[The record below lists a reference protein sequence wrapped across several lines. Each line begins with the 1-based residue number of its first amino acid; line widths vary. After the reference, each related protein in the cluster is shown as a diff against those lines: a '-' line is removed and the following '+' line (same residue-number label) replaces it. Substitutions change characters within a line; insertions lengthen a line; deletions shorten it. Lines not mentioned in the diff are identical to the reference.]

1 MDAFFKAFDEAKEAN
16 QLSRIVKIDMEECSI
31 RVYCDDRLIIY
42 ANGDTAERDSVYLD
56 AALKLEA
63 WTKLMG
69 DMENGEHLYRLRKIL
84 QTEDVESADML

>member
-16 QLSRIVKIDMEECSI
+16 LLSRTVKIDMEECSI

-42 ANGDTAERDSVYLD
+42 ANGDTADRDSVYLD
-56 AALKLEA
+56 AALKLES

-69 DMENGEHLYRLRKIL
+69 DMENGEHLHRLWEIL

>member
-31 RVYCDDRLIIY
+31 RVYCDDRLIIL
-42 ANGDTAERDSVYLD
+42 ANGDTADRDSVYLD
-56 AALKLEA
+56 AATKLES

-69 DMENGEHLYRLRKIL
+69 DMENGEHLHSLWKIL
-84 QTEDVESADML
+84 QTEDVESTDML